1 MPDNSKAKDR
11 RRRKEL
17 ENRLKVKSAP
27 DALVAHDRASI
38 QLLMPEGF
46 NFIGGREDPFLQTE
60 ANVYHSDVTRDFLIK
75 LNGRLLG
82 PFKKHELQCL
92 RDCLRNDVDI

>member
-1 MPDNSKAKDR
+1 MPDHAKAKER

-17 ENRLKVKSAP
+17 EDQARQKSAHS
-27 DALVAHDRASI
+27 DLVRHSEDSKI
-38 QLLMPEGF
+38 LLMPEGF
-46 NFIGGREDPFLQTE
+46 NFLAGRDDPFLQSDV
-60 ANVYHSDVTRDFLIK
+60 AIYHSSATRDFILKI
-75 LNGRLLG
+75 NGKVLG